1 MRPPVLFPLFASVN
15 SLKGIGAKTAG
26 FISRL
31 CGDRVVDLIWHLP
44 AALIDRTYAPKLINA
59 RPNVIC
65 TLKVRVIEHIPPQ
78 TRKQPYKV
86 RCSDGTDDV
95 TLIFCRQAQKES
107 SAASWKV
114 LTANG
119 R

>member
-59 RPNVIC
+59 RPNVNLHAESQSYR
-65 TLKVRVIEHIPPQ
+65 TYSASNPQ
-78 TRKQPYKV
+78 
-86 RCSDGTDDV
+86 
-95 TLIFCRQAQKES
+95 
-107 SAASWKV
+107 AAV
-114 LTANG
+114 
-119 R
+119 

>member
-44 AALIDRTYAPKLINA
+44 AALVDRTYAPKLINA
-59 RPNVIC
+59 RPKVVC

-78 TRKQPYKV
+78 SRKQP
-86 RCSDGTDDV
+86 
-95 TLIFCRQAQKES
+95 
-107 SAASWKV
+107 
-114 LTANG
+114 
-119 R
+119 